1 MGAIG
6 TIGNDFIYNEFALSY
21 EGCEGDDVLGSDSM
35 SFIGYGGEGNDVVV
49 YDYGRNN
56 NTAFHLLIAHGGG
69 GNDWLVNRSLSSGGD
84 SLSGDGGRDVIE
96 AGLGNDRLEGG
107 DDCDS
112 LWGRLGDDHLSGGD
126 GDDSQITT
134 VVAGST
140 ALGQGYQTSKL
151 GGLYGGEGND
161 VLDGGAGSD
170 SLDGGAGDDELFG
183 GTGLDS
189 LSGGDGN
196 DTLDGGSGSDWLYGG
211 NGDDTLTE
219 SRGNDALYGENGN
232 DTIATASFFGK
243 ASSGKSTVYGG
254 DGDDWIYA
262 NGKDLVYGG
271 DDNDHIFGSA
281 AAQLLYG
288 NSNNDVIA
296 GGRGNDRIWGGD
308 GLDILT
314 GDAGKDI
321 FFFDWTLS
329 AKTNVDT
336 ITDYRVKDDTI
347 SLEKTVFI
355 ALGSG
360 SRLTSSQFVA
370 GADGKAHDASDRI
383 IYETDTGKLFYD
395 ADGTG
400 KLAAI
405 LFAQLD
411 AHLAMTANE
420 FILA

>member
-1 MGAIG
+1 MSAIG
-6 TIGNDFIYNEFALSY
+6 TIGNDYIYDEFALSY
-21 EGCEGDDVLGSDSM
+21 EGGQGDDVLGSSSL

-49 YDYGRNN
+49 FDYGRNN
-56 NTAFHLLIAHGGG
+56 NTAYHLLIAHGGG
-69 GNDWLVNRSLSSGGD
+69 GNDWLINRSLSSGGD

-96 AGLGNDRLEGG
+96 GGLGNDTLDGG
-107 DDCDS
+107 GDCDS
-112 LWGRLGDDHLSGGD
+112 LWGRLGDDHLDGGD
-126 GDDSQITT
+126 GDDSQITL

-140 ALGQGYQTSKL
+140 ALGDGFETSKL

-161 VLDGGAGSD
+161 VLEGGAGSD
-170 SLDGGAGDDELFG
+170 SLDGGVGDDDLFG
-183 GTGLDS
+183 GTGLDV

-232 DTIATASFFGK
+232 DIIATASFLGT
-243 ASSGKSTVYGG
+243 ASSGKSSVYGG
-254 DGDDWIYA
+254 DGEDRIYA

-271 DDNDHIFGSA
+271 DDADHIVGNA
-281 AAQLLYG
+281 ADQLLSG
-288 NSNNDVIA
+288 DTGNDVIA
-296 GGRGNDRIWGGD
+296 GGGGNDKIWGGD

-314 GDAGKDI
+314 GDAGKDV
-321 FFFDWTLS
+321 FYFDWTLS
-329 AKTNVDT
+329 AETNVDT
-336 ITDYRVKDDTI
+336 ITDYQVKDDAI
-347 SLEKTVFI
+347 SLDKTVFS

-360 SRLTSSQFVA
+360 SKLKSAQFIA
-370 GADGKAHDASDRI
+370 GSDGKAHDASDRI

-400 KLAAI
+400 GKAAI

-411 AHLAMTANE
+411 ANLAMKAGE
-420 FILA
+420 FILV